1 MWKAKGSAE
10 LKANEPQ
17 QGKVV
22 STKPK
27 IFAGLDIGSSKV
39 CLVIGQINED
49 QKIDVIGVG
58 STLCQGMKNGV
69 VVDIEATTAAIQ
81 KAKIEAELMS
91 GHVVEKVFL
100 SIGGSHIKSFDSKGM
115 VAITNEEISEA
126 DVKRVIEA
134 AKAVAVPSDREVLHI
149 LPKKFKVDEQD
160 GISAPVGM
168 SGIRLE
174 VSVRIITGG
183 YTAIQNALKCAEKA
197 GLKVDGLVL
206 EQLASS
212 LAILNEDE
220 KNLGAAVIDMGSGTS
235 DLIIYCNGSVSYTAS
250 LSIGGRH
257 VTNDIAVGLRTPQT
271 AAEEIK
277 KKYGCALASLVA
289 EDEAIEV
296 PSVGGTKTRSVL
308 RKHLC
313 EIIEPRIEETL
324 NFINNEIQAS
334 GLGEMLGAGVIVTGG
349 ASQLDGL
356 VEMGEFVFDLPVR
369 RGQIQQ
375 VDGLQDTVKSPSFAT
390 AVGLVKYA
398 YQIGAKSSIKI
409 KEDKLTMN
417 QFFSKIRTLFG
428 EAN

>member
-1 MWKAKGSAE
+1 MWKAKG
-10 LKANEPQ
+10 LVDTKASEPQ

-27 IFAGLDIGSSKV
+27 IYAGLDIGSSKV
-39 CLVIGQINED
+39 CLVVGQVNEENN
-49 QKIDVIGVG
+49 IDVIGVG
-58 STLCQGMKNGV
+58 SHQCQGMKNGV
-69 VVDIEATTAAIQ
+69 VVDIEATTSAIQ
-81 KAKIEAELMS
+81 KAKVEAELMS
-91 GHVVEKVFL
+91 GHQIEKVFL

-115 VAITNEEISEA
+115 VAITNEEITDA
-126 DVKRVIEA
+126 DVKRVIDA

-212 LAILNEDE
+212 LAILNNDE

-235 DLIIYCNGSVSYTAS
+235 DLIIYSNGSVSYTAS

-277 KKYGCALASLVA
+277 KKYGCALASLVN

-334 GLGEMLGAGVIVTGG
+334 GLSEVLGAGVIMSGG

-369 RGQIQQ
+369 RGQIQE
-375 VDGLQDTVKSPSFAT
+375 VEGLQDTVRSPAFST

-398 YQIGAKSSIKI
+398 NQIGAKSAVRV
-409 KEDKLTMN
+409 KEDKLKMN